1 MRENARMQL
10 KVGELARTTGLTVR
24 TLHHYDEIGLLK
36 PSGRSE
42 SGYRLYSQEDVAR
55 LHAIQA
61 MRHLGLALGDIA
73 ALLDGDG
80 ATPALVIEQQINALD
95 REIAQATEL
104 RARLSL
110 IRENLGKGAQP
121 AMGDWL
127 QALSL
132 MTTYGK
138 YFSAEELK
146 TIFSRFS
153 RIEHDW
159 PPLLVEVRAL
169 MDTGAAP
176 DAPEAQRLARR
187 WMALVHHWMDGN
199 FDLIRRW
206 GDMYRAEP
214 SAHGRAGGP
223 PGDMND
229 YMQKAIEIRIALLQ
243 RHFTME
249 DMRRI
254 RYVPESRWAEVNEEG
269 LRLLRQGCAP
279 GSPQARALRSRWLA
293 LQREMIGGDEALLR
307 KMIEANRAEPLLS
320 VGSPIAPEVREFL
333 TQGLDPHAT

>member
-61 MRHLGLALGDIA
+61 MRHLGLALGDIG

-110 IRENLGKGAQP
+110 IRENLDKGAQP

-159 PPLLVEVRAL
+159 PPLLV
-169 MDTGAAP
+169 
-176 DAPEAQRLARR
+176 
-187 WMALVHHWMDGN
+187 
-199 FDLIRRW
+199 
-206 GDMYRAEP
+206 
-214 SAHGRAGGP
+214 
-223 PGDMND
+223 
-229 YMQKAIEIRIALLQ
+229 
-243 RHFTME
+243 
-249 DMRRI
+249 
-254 RYVPESRWAEVNEEG
+254 
-269 LRLLRQGCAP
+269 
-279 GSPQARALRSRWLA
+279 
-293 LQREMIGGDEALLR
+293 
-307 KMIEANRAEPLLS
+307 
-320 VGSPIAPEVREFL
+320 
-333 TQGLDPHAT
+333 